1 MKRFLPILLLMVSV
15 GVGAVD
21 LKDVMK
27 LKETKECP
35 KCDFS
40 WALLMNDDLSGVN
53 LREANLNGA
62 NLVREKLTKANLE
75 DALHFYSVDTT
86 GATFCRT
93 IRSDGSTNN
102 SGC

>member
-27 LKETKECP
+27 LMETKQCP

-53 LREANLNGA
+53 LREANLSGA
-62 NLVREKLTKANLE
+62 NLTEANLE

>member
-1 MKRFLPILLLMVSV
+1 MKRLLPILLLMVSV

-27 LKETKECP
+27 LMETKQCP

-53 LREANLNGA
+53 LREANLSGA
-62 NLVREKLTKANLE
+62 NLVGENLE

>member
-1 MKRFLPILLLMVSV
+1 MKRLLPILLLMVSV

-27 LKETKECP
+27 LMETKQCP

-53 LREANLNGA
+53 LREANLSGA
-62 NLVREKLTKANLE
+62 NLTEANLE
-75 DALHFYSVDTT
+75 DVLHFYSVDTT

-93 IRSDGSTNN
+93 IMPDGSTNN

>member
-1 MKRFLPILLLMVSV
+1 MKRLLPILLLMVSV

-27 LKETKECP
+27 LMETKQCP

-53 LREANLNGA
+53 LREANLSGA
-62 NLVREKLTKANLE
+62 NLTEENLE

-93 IRSDGSTNN
+93 IMPDGSTNN